1 MISRDP
7 TEEFRPLHDQNAGNQ
22 SNPGAPA
29 SGVSTV
35 TVHIDLPPSG
45 VSTNGNSANLPALI
59 NNTNGNIV
67 RPIGITI
74 GGEAASWNNG
84 NLTVNG
90 VTTSAARVD
99 ERGAPDRPSG
109 VAEFNLSTSN
119 LISGQSYPMVV
130 TFRGRGGANRIF
142 TASNQFLMP

>member
-1 MISRDP
+1 MISR
-7 TEEFRPLHDQNAGNQ
+7 TLRR
-22 SNPGAPA
+22 NPVRCTTRTPGISRIRGAPA
-29 SGVSTV
+29 PGVSTV
-35 TVHIDLPPSG
+35 TVHIDLPLTG

-74 GGEAASWNNG
+74 GGEATGWNNG

-99 ERGAPDRPSG
+99 ERGAPAPASV
-109 VAEFNLSTSN
+109 VAEFNLSTSG
-119 LISGQSYPMVV
+119 LISGQSCPMVV
-130 TFRGRGGANRIF
+130 TFRGGGGASRIF
-142 TASNQFLMP
+142 TSSNQFVMP

>member
-1 MISRDP
+1 LD
-7 TEEFRPLHDQNAGNQ
+7 
-22 SNPGAPA
+22 PGAPA

-99 ERGAPDRPSG
+99 ERGAPDRPSV

-119 LISGQSYPMVV
+119 LIS
-130 TFRGRGGANRIF
+130 
-142 TASNQFLMP
+142 

>member
-1 MISRDP
+1 M
-7 TEEFRPLHDQNAGNQ
+7 
-22 SNPGAPA
+22 
-29 SGVSTV
+29 
-35 TVHIDLPPSG
+35 
-45 VSTNGNSANLPALI
+45 STNGNSANLPALI
-59 NNTNGNIV
+59 NNRNGNIV

-99 ERGAPDRPSG
+99 ERGAPDRPSV
-109 VAEFNLSTSN
+109 VAEFNLSTSS

-130 TFRGRGGANRIF
+130 TFRGGAGNSRIF
-142 TASNQFLMP
+142 AASNQFVMP